1 MGFIE
6 LEFWERHEE
15 QVTMT
20 EQEEKDFGLGLLS
33 VQWKKLALN

>member
-6 LEFWERHEE
+6 LEFWERNEE

-20 EQEEKDFGLGLLS
+20 DQEEKDLGLGLLS